1 MQATSN
7 SLFQE
12 KTMTHILR
20 IDSSIKG
27 GASVTRKLT
36 DKLIAR
42 LEADKVTERDT
53 LGLNQIDGTWIGAAY
68 TPADARTPD
77 QNAALALSDALIAEL
92 KAADALVIGMPVYN
106 FGVTGPL
113 KSWIDLICRVGE
125 TFAYTETGPKG
136 LVSDKPVYV
145 AYASGGV
152 PMGSAVDFASAYLK
166 QVLAFVGL
174 TNVQFVAAEGV
185 AQGEDAAIARAE
197 DAIAQLAA

>member
-1 MQATSN
+1 
-7 SLFQE
+7 
-12 KTMTHILR
+12 MTHILR

-92 KAADALVIGMPVYN
+92 KA
-106 FGVTGPL
+106 
-113 KSWIDLICRVGE
+113 
-125 TFAYTETGPKG
+125 
-136 LVSDKPVYV
+136 
-145 AYASGGV
+145 
-152 PMGSAVDFASAYLK
+152 
-166 QVLAFVGL
+166 
-174 TNVQFVAAEGV
+174 
-185 AQGEDAAIARAE
+185 
-197 DAIAQLAA
+197 